1 MHTIPILGADA
12 DSDVESLSHGALPAG
27 ARITARQAGHGV
39 HMDPATLALIVDA
52 SKEVLVA
59 AITMLGSIW
68 AARIA
73 ARGSGGDASKHP
85 DAAMSPA
92 AIEIDTLTDSHLV
105 LIDDRFEQ
113 QIRAALPDRVE
124 AVLNIRLR
132 RPAGR

>member
-1 MHTIPILGADA
+1 MHTIPIVGADA
-12 DSDVESLSHGALPAG
+12 ESDLETLSRSALPAG
-27 ARITARQAGHGV
+27 ARIAARQAGHGV
-39 HMDPATLALIVDA
+39 HMDPATLALVVDA
-52 SKEVLVA
+52 SKDVLVA

-73 ARGSGGDASKHP
+73 ARGPSGNGP
-85 DAAMSPA
+85 QPPGPPMSAA

-113 QIRAALPDRVE
+113 QVRAALPDRVE

-132 RPAGR
+132 APARR